1 MFYYFIVDNTFVVT
15 DKTDVVTPPY
25 IRRLTEHV
33 FERLTAFTT
42 STERTTE
49 LSIERSIERLE
60 MTADTAIS
68 RLSLAA
74 SQLELERQGRSSL
87 GKRSSSGVSSA
98 SPSTL
103 VDQRPAAGDQKRL
116 EECELEWHCKVVDKD
131 KELSQAH
138 RLIKN
143 CRAK

>member
-1 MFYYFIVDNTFVVT
+1 MFFFFIVDETFVVT
-15 DKTDVVTPPY
+15 EKTDVVTPPY

-42 STERTTE
+42 ATERTTE

-103 VDQRPAAGDQKRL
+103 VDQRPAAGVQKKWRSASSNGIARPL
-116 EECELEWHCKVVDKD
+116 IRTRSSCKPTG
-131 KELSQAH
+131 S
-138 RLIKN
+138 
-143 CRAK
+143 